1 MPQNNNYVVFA
12 AYFEGGWKGEKQ
24 KEKQVE
30 KGKKEIKA
38 KEFAK
43 DSKESNETN
52 QTKQPILRNSKI
64 EQQPQ
69 DLPPPPPTTSST
81 FRRSSVGIL
90 APTLD
95 PNPPKDLLGTTIN
108 PKKAYNLVSPWAIVE

>member
-12 AYFEGGWKGEKQ
+12 AYFEGGWKGEKH
-24 KEKQVE
+24 KEKEKEKE

-52 QTKQPILRNSKI
+52 QTKQPILRNPKI
-64 EQQPQ
+64 
-69 DLPPPPPTTSST
+69 
-81 FRRSSVGIL
+81 
-90 APTLD
+90 
-95 PNPPKDLLGTTIN
+95 
-108 PKKAYNLVSPWAIVE
+108 